1 MVYSFAV
8 LAQIFKEDLKNLIIF
23 FIRLKKLSNLR
34 DFKVLVLQLPLL
46 EKSGITKTVITVSKK
61 EIDHN

>member
-34 DFKVLVLQLPLL
+34 DFKILVLQLPLL